1 MTLNGI
7 RNSRRNKKCPYC
19 GGPGDSYLQRYQQNY
34 NFCRRCDLIFK
45 DTQKSYHDVVRT
57 YRFNY
62 YKKFLGEQRAG
73 HRLKLFEHILD
84 LIEAKQA
91 GGHLLDVGTGL
102 GHFLVSASQRG
113 WTVKGI
119 EPSREAA
126 DFARKQN
133 SIPVFQGTLNEYSDH
148 ALFEAVTCINVLDHS
163 AEPWTELEK
172 IGRQLQP
179 GGVVYIRFPN
189 GFLHARLCRWAHKLG
204 LEDKINQYL
213 IFHEFSFTPKFIAR
227 LLSDLGFYNITI
239 RNSPPSEGDPHKLF
253 PTGKMAACLKSC
265 NYQAGRV
272 IQKLSGGTILLGAS
286 LEVLAFR
293 RPLKNVQFRSSSRK
307 AIILTTGIH

>member
-1 MTLNGI
+1 
-7 RNSRRNKKCPYC
+7 
-19 GGPGDSYLQRYQQNY
+19 
-34 NFCRRCDLIFK
+34 
-45 DTQKSYHDVVRT
+45 VVRT
-57 YRFNY
+57 YHFNY

-73 HRLKLFEHILD
+73 YRLKLFEYILD
-84 LIEAKQA
+84 LIENKNQA

-102 GHFLVSASQRG
+102 GHFLVSARRRG
-113 WTVKGI
+113 WMVKGI

-133 SIPVFQGTLNEYSDH
+133 SIPIFQGTLNEYSDR

-172 IGRQLQP
+172 IGRQLKP

-239 RNSPPSEGDPHKLF
+239 RNSPPSGGDPYKLF
-253 PTGKMAACLKSC
+253 PTGKMAACLKSS

-272 IQKLSGGTILLGAS
+272 IQKLSRGTILLGAS

-293 RPLKNVQFRSSSRK
+293 K
-307 AIILTTGIH
+307 G